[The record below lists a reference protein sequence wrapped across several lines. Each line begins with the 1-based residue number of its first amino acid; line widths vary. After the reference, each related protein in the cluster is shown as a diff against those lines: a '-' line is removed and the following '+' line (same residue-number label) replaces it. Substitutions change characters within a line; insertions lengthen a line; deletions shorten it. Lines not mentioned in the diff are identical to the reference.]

1 MRTTKPLDQ
10 HLLDET
16 YSFQFFQ
23 AVRLLY
29 KVNGSKKPVGGDA
42 LPHEEAVRFRTKIS
56 LDFPASQVDSIV
68 RVEDEVAGSEK
79 LEMLVN
85 FMGMLG
91 TSGAMPMHYT
101 ELAFDR
107 LRYRD
112 TTLWSFLDIFTH
124 RSVSSFFRAWAK
136 YRFPVGYEGGADQFT
151 GYLFDF
157 VGLGTR
163 GMGGRLD
170 VVDESLLPYTGLIS
184 QKPHS
189 ANAIQ
194 NLISDYFGV
203 VVKIDQFFGQ
213 WLSLNVQDMTA
224 LGKRSNVLGRTAI
237 AGQSVWDQQS
247 KFRIR
252 LGPLTLTQFQA
263 FLPNGSG
270 YKPLGSLVKLMVG
283 QEFDYDIQLVLQKT
297 QVPACILTTR
307 AKRRP
312 MLGWTSF
319 LKTQPVNNDDDQLV
333 LSLGE

>member
-1 MRTTKPLDQ
+1 MRTKQLDQ
-10 HLLDET
+10 HLLDEA
-16 YSFQFFQ
+16 YSFEFFQ

-29 KVNGSKKPVGGDA
+29 KMYASKKPVGGDA
-42 LPHEEAVRFRTKIS
+42 LPHQEAVRFRTKIS
-56 LDFPASQVDSIV
+56 LDFPASQIDSIV
-68 RVEDEVAGSEK
+68 RTEDEATGAER
-79 LEMLVN
+79 LEMLIN

-91 TSGAMPMHYT
+91 TSGSMPMHYT

-112 TTLWSFLDIFTH
+112 TTLWTFLDIFTH

-136 YRFPVGYEGGADQFT
+136 YRFPVGYESGEDQFT
-151 GYLFDF
+151 SYLFDL

-163 GMGGRLD
+163 GMRGRLE
-170 VVDESLLPYTGLIS
+170 VVDESLLPYTGLIG

-189 ANAIQ
+189 NNAIE

-203 VVKIDQFFGQ
+203 GVRIQQFYGQ
-213 WLSLNVQDMTA
+213 WLKLNEQDTIA
-224 LGKRSNVLGRTAI
+224 LGRRSSILGRNAI
-237 AGQSVWDQQS
+237 AGTSVWDQQS

-252 LGPLTLTQFQA
+252 LGPLTLQQFQA
-263 FLPNGSG
+263 FLPNGTA

-283 QEFDYDIQLVLQKT
+283 LEFDYDIQLVLKDT

-319 LKTQPVNNDDDQLV
+319 LKTKPFTKDDDQLV
-333 LSLGE
+333 LGLGE

>member
-1 MRTTKPLDQ
+1 MRTKQLD
-10 HLLDET
+10 HNLLDEP
-16 YSFQFFQ
+16 YSFEFFQ

-29 KVNGSKKPVGGDA
+29 KIYHFKKPVGGDA

-56 LDFPASQVDSIV
+56 LDFPPSQIDSIL
-68 RVEDEVAGSEK
+68 RVEAETGEAER

-91 TSGAMPMHYT
+91 SSGAMPMHYT

-124 RSVSSFFRAWAK
+124 RSISSFFRAWSK
-136 YRFPVGYEGGADQFT
+136 YRFPIGYEGGEDQFAA
-151 GYLFDF
+151 YLFDF

-163 GMGGRLD
+163 GMLGRLD
-170 VVDESLLPYTGLIS
+170 VVDESLLPYTGIIS

-189 ANAIQ
+189 TNAIQ

-203 VVKIDQFFGQ
+203 GVHIQQFFGQ
-213 WLSLNVQDMTA
+213 WLTLNEQDTIA
-224 LGKRSNVLGRTAI
+224 LGKRSSVLGRTAI
-237 AGQSVWDQQS
+237 AGKSVWDQQS

-252 LGPLTLTQFQA
+252 LGPLTLQQYQA
-263 FLPNGSG
+263 FLPNGTG

-283 QEFDYDIQLVLQKT
+283 LEFDYDIQLVLKDT

-319 LKTQPVNNDDDQLV
+319 LKTEPFTKDDDQLV
-333 LSLGE
+333 LGLGE